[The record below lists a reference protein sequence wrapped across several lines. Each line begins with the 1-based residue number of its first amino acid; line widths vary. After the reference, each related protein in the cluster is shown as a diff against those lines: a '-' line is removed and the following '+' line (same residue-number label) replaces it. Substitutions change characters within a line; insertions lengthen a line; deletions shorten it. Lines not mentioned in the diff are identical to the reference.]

1 MNECVV
7 SNPCEVDQQRV
18 CMNTIGSY
26 TCNCDNGYSE
36 VGGACEGEWSMMT
49 VFRTMCESFL
59 STDIDE
65 CATNNGSCS
74 HFCNNTIGSFFCSCP
89 TGLQLDQGKR
99 NCSGK

>member
-7 SNPCEVDQQRV
+7 SNPCAVDQQRV

-36 VGGACEGEWSMMT
+36 VGGACKGEWSMMT

-59 STDIDE
+59 SIQILMNAPQTME
-65 CATNNGSCS
+65 AAQ
-74 HFCNNTIGSFFCSCP
+74 TIAIIRLAPSFVLAP
-89 TGLQLDQGKR
+89 LAY
-99 NCSGK
+99 N